1 MAKKVSLRSP
11 AEDIKTIGKRLSEDT
26 DDKDCIYIKG
36 DLSFGGVQGEKVSD
50 EPTVQLDFAKGL
62 Y

>member
-1 MAKKVSLRSP
+1 MAKKVSLKSP
-11 AEDIKTIGKRLSEDT
+11 AEDIKTIGKRLSESS

-50 EPTVQLDFAKGL
+50 EPTTQLDFAKGIS
-62 Y
+62 